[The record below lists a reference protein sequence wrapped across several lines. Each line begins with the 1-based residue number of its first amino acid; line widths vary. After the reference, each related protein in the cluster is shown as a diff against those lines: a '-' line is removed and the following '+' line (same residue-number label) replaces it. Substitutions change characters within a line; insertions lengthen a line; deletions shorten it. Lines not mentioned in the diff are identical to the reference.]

1 MRKIN
6 YKKDNNIEVKET
18 LNSIFYNNEDD
29 LDYIV
34 KKIFSI
40 LKDNNVS

>member
-6 YKKDNNIEVKET
+6 YQKDNNIEVKET